1 MAVSEEWGGGGS
13 EWDSDQPILL
23 LWIIISH
30 RCRSTAF
37 QTRSSELSLEK
48 KYLVL
53 GSLEVFPEFEVDLQS
68 LFARFDVLS

>member
-1 MAVSEEWGGGGS
+1 MGGGG

-30 RCRSTAF
+30 RRHGIAF
-37 QTRSSELSLEK
+37 QTGSPELGLERK
-48 KYLVL
+48 HLVL
-53 GSLEVFPEFEVDLQS
+53 GPLEVFPEFEVDLQS